1 MNVNFAKVLLIK
13 RSIIM
18 QKINFNKLWITTKE
32 MLNIT
37 SLSESRLY
45 RMTKEWEKSGNDPKD
60 MGRITLKGKK
70 ISYLWDPRIFAN
82 WLIKYQ
88 MEQPIKYD
96 YEFTERENLKQIL
109 VYNNLPINQQQRK
122 VI

>member
-1 MNVNFAKVLLIK
+1 MH
-13 RSIIM
+13 
-18 QKINFNKLWITTKE
+18 KINFNKLWITTKE

>member
-13 RSIIM
+13 KSIIM
-18 QKINFNKLWITTKE
+18 HKINFNKLWITTKE

-82 WLIKYQ
+82 WLIKHQ

>member
-1 MNVNFAKVLLIK
+1 
-13 RSIIM
+13 M
-18 QKINFNKLWITTKE
+18 QINFNKLWITTKE

-82 WLIKYQ
+82 WLIKHQ